1 MPAADAL
8 TSGTWLDIL
17 DAVVFSPFAAG
28 GSTGL
33 LLRNLFSVP
42 ILGQPYSYIYIYMYS
57 HYCDLFPVL

>member
-33 LLRNLFSVP
+33 LLRNLFSAL
-42 ILGQPYSYIYIYMYS
+42 ISSSLTATQSG
-57 HYCDLFPVL
+57 VLRVKRLRTSA